1 MTSEVVEIGEGIDRA
16 YVDDALR
23 LSYEAFARKF
33 RIGFRNADDLVR
45 LFRGS
50 VDTTSCLSAT
60 LNGRLLG
67 ILTFQAEGREF
78 YRLKPTN
85 VLTRFWPL
93 RAALVVLNLVLLDD
107 DAGPDGF
114 VIDSLAV
121 DPASRGMGIG
131 TAMML
136 KAEEKAGLMGKRT
149 MALGVIG
156 ENAGAIRL
164 YERLGYRATRAW
176 RGTLLR
182 LFFGTR
188 EVRRMEKPL
197 AAR

>member
-1 MTSEVVEIGEGIDRA
+1 MTAEVVEIADGIDRKH
-16 YVDDALR
+16 VDDALR

-33 RIGFRNADDLVR
+33 RIGFRNAEDFVR
-45 LFRGS
+45 LFGDS
-50 VDTTSCLSAT
+50 IDTTNCFSAT

-67 ILTFQAEGREF
+67 ILTFHAAGREF
-78 YRLKPTN
+78 YRLKPAA

-93 RAALVVLNLVLLDD
+93 RAALVMLNLVLLDD
-107 DAGPDGF
+107 DAGPDEF
-114 VIDSLAV
+114 IVDSLAV

-131 TAMML
+131 TALMR

-149 MALGVIG
+149 MALGVIA
-156 ENAGAIRL
+156 ENDGAVRL
-164 YERLGYRATRAW
+164 YERLGYRETRAW
-176 RGTLLR
+176 RGTVLR
-182 LFFGTR
+182 LAFGTE